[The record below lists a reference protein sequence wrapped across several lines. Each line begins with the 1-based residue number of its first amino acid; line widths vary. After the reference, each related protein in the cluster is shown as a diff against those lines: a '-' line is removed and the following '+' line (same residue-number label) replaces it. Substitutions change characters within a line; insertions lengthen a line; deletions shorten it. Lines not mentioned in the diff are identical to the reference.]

1 MPTRAMTALSAV
13 ILAAISAG
21 NACAEQAGSAPLP
34 PPSMPAGS
42 VAVERTPLG
51 APGFASPAP
60 AAVAI
65 ASLNDHLDAVQ
76 ELLTDQEDVRP
87 GMVEQG
93 ENLQWRQIDEAITD
107 GDFADVN
114 SAEKQISVSHL
125 IGFIVFPI
133 WRGGPRE
140 GRRRS
145 MWFIGTVRPTKW
157 ASAKWKPVGPGRFG
171 PNPSGFVSSGP
182 PARTS
187 TKPSSL
193 FQIFAGTMEPIK
205 RDTL

>member
-13 ILAAISAG
+13 IVAAISAG
-21 NACAEQAGSAPLP
+21 NACAEQVVTAPLP

-51 APGFASPAP
+51 VPGLASNAP

-93 ENLQWRQIDEAITD
+93 ENLQWGQIDEAITD

-114 SAEKQISVSHL
+114 SAEKQIGWS
-125 IGFIVFPI
+125 
-133 WRGGPRE
+133 PRSKNSNQPKLRRPRIDIKAMTRLKLNE
-140 GRRRS
+140 SGSTVLDITKGR
-145 MWFIGTVRPTKW
+145 VVTK
-157 ASAKWKPVGPGRFG
+157 F
-171 PNPSGFVSSGP
+171 
-182 PARTS
+182 
-187 TKPSSL
+187 
-193 FQIFAGTMEPIK
+193 
-205 RDTL
+205 